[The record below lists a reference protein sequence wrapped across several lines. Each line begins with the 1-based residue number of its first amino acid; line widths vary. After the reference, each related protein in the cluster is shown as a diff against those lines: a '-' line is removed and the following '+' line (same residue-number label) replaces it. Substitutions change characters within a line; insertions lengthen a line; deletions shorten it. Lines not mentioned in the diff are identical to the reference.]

1 MPLVVSLDT
10 PVVVPLEE
18 ALPLNLCTVCKTS
31 ARQGGIEP
39 TIMPTKYSAL
49 LQIAKTT
56 LSPIKG
62 HLVEDQNEEI
72 RCSTYMLD
80 LFLIRD
86 LLYK

>member
-1 MPLVVSLDT
+1 MPERCFDMPLVVSL
-10 PVVVPLEE
+10 EE
-18 ALPLNLCTVCKTS
+18 ALPLKLRAICKTS

-39 TIMPTKYSAL
+39 ATMPTKYSAL

-62 HLVEDQNEEI
+62 QLVDDQNEES

-80 LFLIRD
+80 LFLNGD